1 MDSIDKFL
9 LTIFIF
15 CLWIISW
22 ATFYTQT
29 EKLVD
34 ALDKVTISYSSHNN
48 IKCAEVDI
56 FHSENYDVAEGTGI
70 KEWIEKCK
78 REGTLEEK

>member
-1 MDSIDKFL
+1 MDKLDKLSLF
-9 LTIFIF
+9 IFIIT
-15 CLWIISW
+15 LWTLSLFVFKI
-22 ATFYTQT
+22 QT

-56 FHSENYDVAEGTGI
+56 FHSENYDVAEGAGI

>member
-1 MDSIDKFL
+1 
-9 LTIFIF
+9 
-15 CLWIISW
+15 
-22 ATFYTQT
+22 
-29 EKLVD
+29 
-34 ALDKVTISYSSHNN
+34 
-48 IKCAEVDI
+48 VDI

>member
-1 MDSIDKFL
+1 MDTVDRLILFL
-9 LTIFIF
+9 FIGG
-15 CLWIISW
+15 LWLSSSVL
-22 ATFYTQT
+22 FYTQT

>member
-1 MDSIDKFL
+1 MDTVDRL
-9 LTIFIF
+9 L
-15 CLWIISW
+15 LSL
-22 ATFYTQT
+22 FYTALWFSSMCLFYIQT
-29 EKLVD
+29 EKLVN

-48 IKCAEVDI
+48 IECTEVDI